1 MLRTVNFKPRTTSTY
16 TYWDINDESIRLR
29 YMDDQCKPLFIKSD
43 GSLVRLYVESEGHSY
58 KLCSSGKGW
67 APTIIIDG
75 IVMHTVLM
83 DPLRYSFSKMRGVR
97 LTGTVLDCCT
107 GLGYTAL
114 VALKKGARR
123 VITIEADANVI
134 ELASYNPWSVHLA
147 DPRIELMLG
156 DVYELS
162 TWVRDLVFN
171 VIIHDPPRPTK
182 RFTNLYSGE
191 LYRAYNRMLKRGG
204 LLFHYIPR
212 TGSRYRGR
220 DVRRGVIDRL
230 RDSGFVIIGQNDYG
244 VLARKI

>member
-29 YMDDQCKPLFIKSD
+29 YMDDQCKPLFIKSG

-83 DPLRYSFSKMRGVR
+83 DPLRYSFSKMSGVR

>member
-1 MLRTVNFKPRTTSTY
+1 MRTVNFKPRTTSTY

-29 YMDDQCKPLFIKSD
+29 YMDDQCKPLFIKSG

-83 DPLRYSFSKMRGVR
+83 DPLRYSFSKMSGVR

>member
-29 YMDDQCKPLFIKSD
+29 YMDDRCKPLFIKSG